1 MLVLD
6 HFGAMSLP
14 GCGAGSGCAAAAKSE
29 WAHIGFVPVAFLGLA
44 WFVAL
49 VVSLIASR
57 GEFSSPARLCVRV
70 AAGVSLVYVGIAAGA
85 NLWCV
90 YCLVVHGCN
99 VLIFLLQTDGARSRG
114 ASLRPFV
121 LGSGVAMACLAVLTP
136 IELVAKR
143 DSQAKAE
150 AQLAAST
157 AKMTQRPAAPPQGK
171 PTEQTPPKSTAA
183 PATQPSAAEPIKA
196 PAPSDAAS
204 PATPETVRPLA
215 GRYRF
220 GPEKASVRIVMFTD
234 YQCPDCY
241 KIEEELSA
249 LMKSTP
255 SLSVGIK
262 YFPLSNKC
270 NPAMGDSDMHP
281 NACWAARAAE
291 TAGLLKGTDGFW
303 EMHHWLFSRRGS
315 FTDAELAAGLSQ
327 LGYERKTFES
337 IMTGAQTGAAVKADV
352 DEGTSLGIF
361 FTPMIFING
370 VELKGWNAPQA
381 LTRAVAAVAASS
393 PAPAPNSVDLPPTAR
408 ERYFNDW
415 REQPVTTLPERFAR
429 HTINPKDAEVSVVL
443 IGDYQEK
450 NTADA
455 DGLLRLFTQGPK
467 PHIRYS
473 YVHFPINKDCNP
485 STQLV
490 KNLQACDAARAAEGA
505 EVIGGDE
512 FFWRMHDWLMSH
524 QNGVTKESLAAA
536 CPELGMEAE
545 TLEAAMEQPFTA
557 QAIADD
563 AKAAIA
569 LGMDS
574 VPRIYINGK
583 RVPRWKLNNENLLA
597 AMILE
602 AAQK

>member
-14 GCGAGSGCAAAAKSE
+14 GCGAGSGCAAAAKSA
-29 WAHIGFVPVAFLGLA
+29 WAHIGVVPVAFLGLA

-57 GEFSSPARLCVRV
+57 GAFSSPARLCVRI

-90 YCLVVHGCN
+90 YCLVVHACN
-99 VLIFLLQTDGARSRG
+99 VLIFILQEGGVKATG
-114 ASLRPFV
+114 ASSRPLV
-121 LGSGVAMACLAVLTP
+121 LGAGVALACLAVLAP
-136 IELVAKR
+136 IELIAKR

-150 AQLAAST
+150 EQLAAST
-157 AKMTQRPAAPPQGK
+157 AKMTQRAAAQTQSK
-171 PTEQTPPKSTAA
+171 PTEPTPTKSTAT
-183 PATQPSAAEPIKA
+183 PTTPSNAAEPTKA
-196 PAPSDAAS
+196 PASSEAAP
-204 PATPETVRPLA
+204 PATPEAVRPLA

-241 KIEEELSA
+241 KVEEELSS

-291 TAGLLKGTDGFW
+291 TAGLLKGPEGFW

-327 LGYERKTFES
+327 LGYDRKTFES
-337 IMTGAQTGAAVKADV
+337 IMTGAQTGAAVKSDV
-352 DEGTSLGIF
+352 DEGASLGIF

-381 LTRAVAAVAASS
+381 LTRAVAAVVASGA
-393 PAPAPNSVDLPPTAR
+393 APAANSADVPPTAR

-415 REQPVTTLPERFAR
+415 REQPVTEMPDRFAR
-429 HTINPKDAEVSVVL
+429 HTISPSDAEVSVVL

-467 PHIRYS
+467 PHVRYS
-473 YVHFPINKDCNP
+473 YVQFPINKNCNP

-490 KNLQACDAARAAEGA
+490 KNLQACDAARAAEAA

-512 FFWRMHDWLMSH
+512 LFWRMHDWLMSH
-524 QNGVTKESLAAA
+524 QNGVTKESLATA
-536 CPELGMEAE
+536 CPELGMDAE
-545 TLEAAMEQPFTA
+545 TLETAMEQPFTA